1 MDMEENKELLER
13 AERIRQGYKS
23 IEVDEQEE
31 QLSFLDELNGLVRAI
46 LGDAPIDIYT
56 ILKPEELERWKKSKI
71 KRHISRLFGKIFN
84 RSSLY
89 FILLATI
96 TIFLVSEAIPFYA
109 IGGVITV
116 KTYLKAIL
124 TEVSFIFLSGYRASG
139 LIQTGLVSILRASIF
154 CLMLFVISSE
164 VALEGARDVSKI
176 DNIASRIERLETQI
190 ETTEKDIKRYREIN
204 WPRNMTTSIR
214 KREELE
220 KEVQTLKER
229 QEKEGA
235 SQNVAQIVEYKTY
248 GKAAFRLIL
257 MFITVLITRRI
268 WKF

>member
-13 AERIRQGYKS
+13 AERIRKGYKS

-31 QLSFLDELNGLVRAI
+31 QLSFLDELNALVRTI
-46 LGDAPIDIYT
+46 LKDEPVDIYT
-56 ILKPEELERWKKSKI
+56 LLNPEQLRQWKEKKL
-71 KRHISRLFGKIFN
+71 KRHAKKLLGKIFT

-96 TIFLVSEAIPFYA
+96 TLFLVSEALPFYA
-109 IGGVITV
+109 IAGAITA

-124 TEVSFIFLSGYRASG
+124 TEVSFIFLAGYRAIG
-139 LIQTGLVSILRASIF
+139 WFQTGLVSILRASIF

-164 VALEGARDVSKI
+164 VTMEGARDISKI
-176 DNIASRIERLETQI
+176 SNITNRIERLETQI
-190 ETTEKDIKRYREIN
+190 NKTNAEIEDYRKRD
-204 WPRNMTTSIR
+204 WPKNMTLSIR
-214 KREELE
+214 KRDELE
-220 KEVQTLKER
+220 KQVQDLRLR
-229 QEKEGA
+229 QESEGA
-235 SQNVAQIVEYKTY
+235 SENVAKLTEYKTY

-257 MFITVLITRRI
+257 MFISILITRRL